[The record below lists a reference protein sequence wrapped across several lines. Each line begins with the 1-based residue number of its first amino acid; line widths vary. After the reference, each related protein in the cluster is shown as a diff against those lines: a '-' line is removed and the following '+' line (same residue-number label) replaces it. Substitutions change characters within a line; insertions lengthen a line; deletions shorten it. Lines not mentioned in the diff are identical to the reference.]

1 MINEEEKAEKSRR
14 MEAEQE
20 ELSFE
25 LQTLSLQADSRAK
38 LEINRNE
45 VKNKA
50 SEIESLWV

>member
-50 SEIESLWV
+50 SEIESL